1 MQRNAA
7 RMVNMTQARDCQTA
21 RRGILTHYRFIDWA
35 TQGYLV
41 LVALL
46 ILCFH
51 GESLNGWPWLLLAH
65 GIVVVLV
72 HGLIHWHHQGRSGRL
87 VEFLRHFYP
96 VLLFTGF
103 YRETEELNRMF
114 VPTYLDP
121 FFIRMEQAWFGFQP
135 SLEFMAAL
143 PYRLLSELFYAAY
156 FSYYI
161 MIVGVGLA
169 LFFRNRQHFF
179 HYLSVIC
186 FLFYVCYFTYIFLPV
201 IGPRVF
207 FGAEGYQL
215 PASVQPAEPP
225 YFPGAVRAGVFY
237 QLMRLIYDA
246 FEAQGAAFPS
256 SHVVVAVGSA
266 YFSFLYLK
274 RVRVAHAIAVVLL
287 CLATVYCR
295 YHYVVDVLAGI
306 LVAAVLIPIAN
317 RLYGAPACSP
327 QAVPDNRRW

>member
-1 MQRNAA
+1 MLKN
-7 RMVNMTQARDCQTA
+7 
-21 RRGILTHYRFIDWA
+21 YRFIDWA

-46 ILCFH
+46 ILGFH
-51 GESLNGWPWLLLAH
+51 GGSVNPWPWLLVAH
-65 GIVVVLV
+65 GGVILLV
-72 HGLIHWHHQGRSGRL
+72 HGLIQWHHQRRPGRL

-96 VLLFTGF
+96 VLLFAGF

-121 FFIRMEQAWFGFQP
+121 FFIRLEEAWFGGQP
-135 SLEFMAAL
+135 SLEWMAAL
-143 PYRLLSELFYAAY
+143 PYRMVGELLYAAY

-169 LFFRNRQHFF
+169 LFVRNRNQFF

-186 FLFYVCYFTYIFLPV
+186 FLFYACYLAYIFLPV

-215 PASVQPAEPP
+215 PAAVQPAETPF
-225 YFPGAVRAGVFY
+225 FPEAVRAGVFY
-237 QLMRLIYDA
+237 RLMRLIYDV

-256 SHVVVAVGSA
+256 SHVVVAIASA
-266 YFSFLYLK
+266 YFSFLYL
-274 RVRVAHAIAVVLL
+274 RRIRILHAIAVVLL
-287 CLATVYCR
+287 CVATVYCR
-295 YHYVVDVLAGI
+295 YHYVVDVLAGM
-306 LVAAVLIPIAN
+306 LVAVVLIPMAN
-317 RLYGAPACSP
+317 RLCGAPSCSP
-327 QAVPDNRRW
+327 QACSDNRH